1 MKKSTDREI
10 NDLALLIKKEIN
22 EKNLNLSEEERG
34 NIYNR
39 VVLYLKEKDFF
50 KTLPKEKQKQL
61 IYEMLIDEK
70 NIFAF
75 NIRETFLETFKTDYL
90 VFQKLIFDLFARINY
105 HEYFYTK
112 NDSPSEKQDK
122 YNKYKKPYLNLP
134 VYFNISHSYDLV
146 ALVISKYEVG
156 IDIEKVQT
164 RKEKLAD
171 KIFSEV
177 EMKEYQENKSDSY
190 LIKKWTEKEAY
201 FKLLGTGLILNEL
214 KQDYSRYVK
223 SYKLEDNK
231 EVYYLSVAT
240 NETINI
246 NILEENIKIW

>member
-1 MKKSTDREI
+1 MNNEVKTNVYVFRSSNQDE
-10 NDLALLIKKEIN
+10 DIKK
-22 EKNLNLSEEERG
+22 L
-34 NIYNR
+34 
-39 VVLYLKEKDFF
+39 LKEKLQEDYKLDI
-50 KTLPKEKQKQL
+50 KTLK
-61 IYEMLIDEK
+61 
-70 NIFAF
+70 F
-75 NIRETFLETFKTDYL
+75 
-90 VFQKLIFDLFARINY
+90 
-105 HEYFYTK
+105 
-112 NDSPSEKQDK
+112 K

-134 VYFNISHSYDLV
+134 VYFNISHSYDLI

-171 KIFSEV
+171 KIFSEE

-231 EVYYLSVAT
+231 ELYYLSIAT

-246 NILEENIKIW
+246 NILEENIKI

>member
-1 MKKSTDREI
+1 M
-10 NDLALLIKKEIN
+10 
-22 EKNLNLSEEERG
+22 
-34 NIYNR
+34 
-39 VVLYLKEKDFF
+39 
-50 KTLPKEKQKQL
+50 
-61 IYEMLIDEK
+61 
-70 NIFAF
+70 
-75 NIRETFLETFKTDYL
+75 
-90 VFQKLIFDLFARINY
+90 
-105 HEYFYTK
+105 
-112 NDSPSEKQDK
+112 
-122 YNKYKKPYLNLP
+122 
-134 VYFNISHSYDLV
+134 V

-246 NILEENIKIW
+246 NILEENIKI

>member
-39 VVLYLKEKDFF
+39 VVLYLKEKEFF

-112 NDSPSEKQDK
+112 NDSPSKKQDK
-122 YNKYKKPYLNLP
+122 YNKYKK
-134 VYFNISHSYDLV
+134 IS
-146 ALVISKYEVG
+146 
-156 IDIEKVQT
+156 
-164 RKEKLAD
+164 
-171 KIFSEV
+171 IF
-177 EMKEYQENKSDSY
+177 
-190 LIKKWTEKEAY
+190 
-201 FKLLGTGLILNEL
+201 L
-214 KQDYSRYVK
+214 KQMKQLYPHLNCSQMYDCIQFSILKNGEFSSVRKSNVK
-223 SYKLEDNK
+223 RLNK
-231 EVYYLSVAT
+231 KSQM
-240 NETINI
+240 
-246 NILEENIKIW
+246 